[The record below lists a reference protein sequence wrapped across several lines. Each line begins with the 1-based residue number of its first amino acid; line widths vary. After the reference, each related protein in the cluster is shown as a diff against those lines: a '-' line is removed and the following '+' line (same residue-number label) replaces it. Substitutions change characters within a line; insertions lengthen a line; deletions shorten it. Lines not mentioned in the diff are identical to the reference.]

1 MEVGENVDE
10 LLASLFPSG
19 PHLSGV
25 SREVSV
31 SRGQIL
37 VRPEWLRTVV
47 PLLSRTSACLLN
59 TASLPCLPSMTS
71 LLESS
76 FLRNPHLPSNHSW
89 ESLSPLCLCD
99 RALAPRGNPPPPP
112 SSTIPLEVP
121 HLPGRLGAWV
131 AGKRGSLVADSHP
144 SEVLARAR
152 CSENSDLCRM
162 AGTAGL
168 IWKPL

>member
-1 MEVGENVDE
+1 M
-10 LLASLFPSG
+10 
-19 PHLSGV
+19 

-31 SRGQIL
+31 NRGQIL
-37 VRPEWLRTVV
+37 VRPEWPHTVV
-47 PLLSRTSACLLN
+47 ALLSHTSACLLN
-59 TASLPCLPSMTS
+59 TPSLPCLPSMSS

-76 FLRNPHLPSNHSW
+76 FLRNPHLPNNHSQ

-99 RALAPRGNPPPPP
+99 RALAPRGNPPPRP

-131 AGKRGSLVADSHP
+131 AGKRGSLVADSHQ
-144 SEVLARAR
+144 SEILLARAR

-168 IWKPL
+168 VWEPL